1 MFKRILSIILS
12 LALIVQLSVPVF
24 AKEGNNGKGHSNYI
38 IKYSEDADYDSVKN
52 EFKNKKIKEFKEHKE
67 LKNKKYGV
75 VTIDNSVATRD
86 YLESVTE
93 TDAVEYIVPD
103 SEVSLFE
110 GQASLFADND
120 TKMSVVDSD
129 LIAAYYDFVNGL
141 DYNTDT
147 KIIIAVADTGIDF
160 DVVTNVYTNSKE
172 KDNRKDDD
180 NNSFT
185 NDIHGWNF
193 IADSGET
200 NIDATHGTVVANIIN
215 RCIPEAT
222 ILPLVVADGT
232 TSTATV
238 SDIID
243 AIHYADEAGA
253 QIMNCSWGAATYNYA
268 LKDAMATSEMLF
280 VCATDNNTANITY
293 PAEFGLENVISVGS
307 LDLDNKA
314 DVRFASTNI
323 SATGPNNVDGTYSGN
338 SYATAFI
345 TSAMAYLYN
354 AADNSY
360 SAPVIANALRQTV
373 YYSDDETRVF
383 FFDKA
388 YDSMLSYAYENQY
401 IEYLNDITNSQ
412 NRAISNEVKA
422 ILINGFENLSDAE
435 FSVISETFHIDPNAR
450 NKFSS
455 LGCSLPKAVA
465 ICVLANQLDIATEV
479 ALDNYIAIDNYNI
492 YKQNMTSLVEIQDLL
507 NYSNETAQGYVQS
520 LGNKKVIDI
529 VGAMIAST
537 VCDISFDTIVNSSK
551 NTIADID
558 ISSPNITDDNRDAYL
573 TLLLQFNLDQA
584 GLDSILADGRTA
596 QEILGSVEA
605 WQKSNNFYITN
616 TNVYLHSASASDIQS
631 VHNKYQMPSSHNI
644 MDDVSVSDLYGMMTY
659 SKNLISLSGKNG
671 LDLDLSLRYDED
683 DAISNSEYGDLDA
696 YGSTYC
702 AKYTVDI
709 YRTSEFA
716 EGPVFTDFTEYG
728 EPYTDPSLHMS
739 QLVVTNWTEG
749 SFTYIVKDPNDTRIV
764 VKDSGYSHIDGT
776 RTASFYQERY
786 SLGAGWTFNFPA
798 IEDNRSGSTGKMVLH
813 FSDGQKYTVNPTTL
827 ALEGYSY
834 QDITFSEVSS
844 SVFTS
849 SDRSSKWM
857 ITYKDGR
864 RDFLDSTGRYI
875 GSAGKDIGANTER
888 IEVHY
893 DTNGYVSE
901 IIDTVGRKITLTY
914 NLIEIEDE
922 VLGESSIHREID
934 IKFFDKDSTSG
945 KLLYKITQFADWTM
959 GCFTICWLS
968 TYDDNEEELKSIRY
982 AYDIYDTSLWYNFRG
997 SYVPDS
1003 DESYEI
1009 YDSVSSVLGAI
1020 YYSTRG
1026 NEEVNATTVIEYEG
1040 AYRTISDASI
1050 AEYPRVKSLY
1060 TIEYGFMTDANAEN
1074 IVKGKQEYTYE
1085 VTGSSGTVTD
1095 FVMNAWNDINSF
1107 NDNVDTEGY
1116 GSVLYPKSTGYTYSV
1131 TMRQTVDTNGNYQKA
1146 TTNCYNDNRQME
1158 KVSVYSLDTNG
1169 NKTLVSQTENTVES
1183 ANTHKR
1189 TTRKY
1194 GTNGAEHVAIYEVT
1208 YDDYANVIESHS
1220 YTGTAT
1226 NSGAIQNIKKQEDVY
1241 RTFGTNKYIPEKE
1254 ETVVCDAT
1262 GLDQAYRVVSENTIA
1277 SSGNDILKQRIYSE
1291 DEYDGENMLTYKDIE
1306 YTYDSNYFNVLK
1318 EQMTTEGFYVDYK
1331 TTEYVY
1337 DSKYGIFRAEIIYS
1351 SEIPNWEDY
1360 GIPEP
1365 EDIAHHYYEY
1375 DKFGRTVKYINGD
1388 ASHTTTY
1395 TYDNL
1400 NTLVATVHPDSST
1413 STSTIDYTANT
1424 VIETE
1429 ADGSKIKYVYD
1440 FFGQMSEEYIFDGT
1454 QYHLSMRYEYDN
1466 NNRLIATYQYLSE
1479 DSTDYVKATVEY
1491 DNLDRV
1497 VSKKTYSKDGTLL
1510 SREDYAYSLE
1520 MYNQIPCEKVLTTT
1534 YNGAEV
1540 SRIIEYFDSSGNLV
1554 CEMIEYALNQYY
1566 TNTYTYGNYGVLIS
1580 AQGDTID
1587 SISYIYDP
1595 QGRLLRATYA
1605 DNTYC
1610 QYGYDGFSRLS
1621 YYYNRNDER
1630 SFYFYGATDNLMG
1643 TQTAFDVQVM
1653 NYDGVEYPEN
1663 LYTIKL
1669 YRYDF
1674 YGNLISEGTQNNVV
1688 GETETYSEKFYTYD
1702 GSDRLVMVEEKI
1714 DENNSIYAQYYYD
1727 AAGRVLREYTGL
1739 TDPLTINGLDQVV
1752 AGADSEYSVTKYTY
1766 DYRGNVASCTHPD
1779 GTVDTYTYSFNNQLL
1794 TKKVNGTTVV
1804 QYTYDKLGRTLSEY
1818 VDADNYHNYTY
1829 DALGNLI
1836 SAESATETITYT
1848 YDYLGSPLTETRT
1861 STADNADYVKTYTYA
1876 PRGMATYKLD
1886 LINDSTNAAETKY
1899 YQQYTYDDFGR
1910 LASIVQKDDA
1920 SATANYTINYTYDP
1934 MGRAT
1939 SQTTVTPSLS
1949 TTKTMTYNA
1958 LGLVKS
1964 STQTS
1969 TDNSIN
1975 ISETYTYR
1983 YDGNMIEKTA
1993 DGVTTKYTYDN
2004 VNRLLKEENYNSS
2017 STLTDKIDYGYDD
2030 RWNCTS
2036 KVSTNYS
2043 SGTVVKTDTLVYNSS
2058 NQLISKTSSD
2068 SATNVTDTYTYAYDN
2083 RGNCTGYTKNA
2094 GSASAKA
2101 IVYLYDGFNRFVG
2114 QKTNGVQDFAY
2125 TYDLFGQRATK
2136 TVGNGNSAVT
2146 TNQYWLGDTIIL
2158 DENIATGG
2166 TTSYVFGN
2174 GVAGLVSSGQ
2184 EYVYGTNARGDVT
2197 SILGATESNEYTYDA
2212 YGNVT
2217 ESSETA
2223 LSESNPYRYGGYYFD
2238 NESGLYYLNA
2248 RYYDAENGRFT
2259 QRDTYIGEIS
2269 SPSTL
2274 NLYVYTAGNPI
2285 YYTDPTGHWFDTF
2298 LDVVS
2303 LGFSIY
2309 EAIKEPSVGNI
2320 AAVVFD
2326 AAALV
2331 VPFIPGTGLAKAG
2344 MKVADAAD
2352 DVYDYYKAADRTYDT
2367 IDNFVD
2373 AGRAL
2378 DNATDVMKIGD
2389 KVDDAADVIRGIE
2402 NGTDAFK
2409 DAATATHKLT
2419 TKGDDA
2425 AKALKQVKQAKNSA
2439 AKSALLEST
2448 PDLDTSDFNKWL
2460 NSGDADNVV
2469 YFGKSKDTGDF
2480 VYSGITKQ
2488 DLDVRCSQHNR
2499 KSKNFE
2505 KLVPV
2510 FGEET
2515 RFTRNQARALEQYFI
2530 DFGPNAVNKIN
2541 SISPK
2546 KSVYSQALAWA
2557 DEYVTN
2563 YLKSFS

>member
-1 MFKRILSIILS
+1 MFKRILSVVLS

-38 IKYSEDADYDSVKN
+38 IKYSEKADYDSVKK
-52 EFKNKKIKEFKEHKE
+52 EFKNKKIKEFKEHKK
-67 LKNKKYGV
+67 LKNEKYGV

-86 YLESVTE
+86 YLESITE
-93 TDAVEYIVPD
+93 TDTIEYIVPD

-110 GQASLFADND
+110 GQTSLFSDND
-120 TKMSVVDSD
+120 TEITVADTELLSKYLEFVDTLNYNSD
-129 LIAAYYDFVNGL
+129 SEV
-141 DYNTDT
+141 
-147 KIIIAVADTGIDF
+147 IIAVADTGVDF
-160 DVVTNVYTNSKE
+160 DVVTNIYSNPSE

-180 NNSFT
+180 NNSYI
-185 NDIHGWNF
+185 NDLHGWNF
-193 IADSGET
+193 LEDSNET

-215 RCIPEAT
+215 RCIPKAT

-243 AIHYADEAGA
+243 AIYYADEAGA
-253 QIMNCSWGAATYNYA
+253 QIMNCSWGAPTYNYA

-280 VCATDNNTANITY
+280 VCATDNNTGNITY

-307 LDLDNKA
+307 LNLENKA
-314 DVRFASTNI
+314 DVRFASANI
-323 SATGPNNVDGTYSGN
+323 SATGPNNVDGVYSGN

-354 AADNSY
+354 AADNAY

-373 YYSDDETRVF
+373 YYSEDETRIF

-388 YDSMLSYAYENQY
+388 YDLMLSYAHENQY
-401 IEYLNDITNSQ
+401 VEYLNDITDAQ

-422 ILINGFENLSDAE
+422 ILINGFENLSDEE
-435 FSVISETFHIDPNAR
+435 FSVIAETFKIDPNMR
-450 NKFSS
+450 KKLGSI
-455 LGCSLPKAVA
+455 GCSLPKAVA
-465 ICVLANQLDIATEV
+465 VCVLANQLDITTEV
-479 ALDNYIAIDNYNI
+479 ALDNYIAINNYKI
-492 YKQNMTSLVEIQDLL
+492 YKQNITSLVEIQDLFG
-507 NYSNETAQGYVQS
+507 YSDETAQSYLAAVNG
-520 LGNKKVIDI
+520 GKVIDI
-529 VGAMIAST
+529 VGALIVSNVCNIEFETIANT
-537 VCDISFDTIVNSSK
+537 DK
-551 NTIADID
+551 NTITSID
-558 ISSPNITDDNRDAYL
+558 SAPSVVSDSDRPAYVK
-573 TLLLQFNLDQA
+573 LLLEYNLDQD
-584 GLDSILADGRTA
+584 GLNSVVSDTCSAQAILT
-596 QEILGSVEA
+596 SVQD

-616 TNVYLHSASASDIQS
+616 TNVYLHAGSADEIQS
-631 VHNKYQMPSSHNI
+631 VRNKYQMPSSHNI
-644 MDDVSVSDLYGMMTY
+644 MDDVSVSDLYGMVTY

-683 DAISNSEYGDLDA
+683 DAISNNEYGDLDA
-696 YGSTYC
+696 YGSEYC
-702 AKYTVDI
+702 AIYTVDI
-709 YRTSEFA
+709 YWADDIAS
-716 EGPVFTDFTEYG
+716 GPVFTDFTERSDS
-728 EPYTDPSLHMS
+728 YTDPDLHL
-739 QLVVTNWTEG
+739 QHLQRTYWEEGAFAYYVT
-749 SFTYIVKDPNDTRIV
+749 DPNETQIV
-764 VKDSGYSHIDGT
+764 ARDAGYSHIDGT

-786 SLGAGWTFNFPA
+786 SLGAGWAFNFPA
-798 IEDNRSGSTGKMVLH
+798 IEDNRSSSGGKMVLH
-813 FSDGQKYTVNPTTL
+813 FSDGQKYTINPSTFK
-827 ALEGYSY
+827 LEGYAY

-844 SVFTS
+844 TTFTS
-849 SDRSSKWM
+849 GGRNSKWM

-864 RDFLDSTGRYI
+864 RDFLDATGRYI

-893 DTNGYVSE
+893 NSEGYVSE
-901 IIDTVGRKITLTY
+901 IIDTVGRKITISY

-922 VLGESSIHREID
+922 ILGESSVHREID
-934 IKFFDKDSTSG
+934 IKFVDKGSESG

-968 TYDDNEEELKSIRY
+968 TYDDNDEVLKSIRY
-982 AYDIYDTSLWYNFRG
+982 AYDLYDTTLWYNFRG
-997 SYVPDS
+997 AWIPDN
-1003 DESYEI
+1003 DESSEI
-1009 YDSVSSVLGAI
+1009 YDSFSSVLGAI
-1020 YYSTRG
+1020 YYSTREY
-1026 NEEVNATTVIEYEG
+1026 EEVNASTIIQYGEG
-1040 AYRTISDASI
+1040 YRTISDASI
-1050 AEYPRVKSLY
+1050 AEYPRVQSVY
-1060 TIEYGFMTDANAEN
+1060 TIEYGYLSDVNAPDIIKN
-1074 IVKGKQEYTYE
+1074 KQEYTYE
-1085 VTGSSGTVTD
+1085 VTGSSGTVTE

-1107 NDNVDTEGY
+1107 NENVVNEGFR
-1116 GSVLYPKSTGYTYSV
+1116 SVLYPKSTGYTYSV
-1131 TMRQTVDTNGNYQKA
+1131 TMKQTVDANGNYQKA
-1146 TTNCYNDNRQME
+1146 TSNYYNDDRQME
-1158 KVSVYSLDTNG
+1158 KVCVYSLDTGG
-1169 NKTLVSQTENTVES
+1169 NKTLVSQTENSNVS
-1183 ANTHKR
+1183 ATTQRR

-1194 GTNGAEHVAIYEVT
+1194 GSNGAEHIAVYEVT
-1208 YDDYANVIESHS
+1208 YDNYANVVESHS

-1241 RTFGTNKYIPEKE
+1241 RTFGTNKYIPIKE

-1262 GLDQAYRVVSENTIA
+1262 GLDQAYRVVTENTIA
-1277 SSGNDILKQRIYSE
+1277 SSGNDILKQRVYTE
-1291 DEYDGENMLTYKDIE
+1291 DEYDGEYMLNYKDIE

-1318 EQMTTEGFYVDYK
+1318 EQMTTEGYYVDYK

-1337 DSKYGIFRAEIIYS
+1337 DSKYGIFRAEVIYS

-1365 EDIAHHYYEY
+1365 EDLAHHYYEY

-1388 ASHTTTY
+1388 SSHTTTY

-1400 NTLVATVHPDSST
+1400 NTLIATVHPDNST
-1413 STSTIDYTANT
+1413 STSTIDYVANT

-1429 ADGSKIKYVYD
+1429 SDGSKIKYVYD

-1454 QYHLSMRYEYDN
+1454 QYRLSMRYEYDN
-1466 NNRLIATYQYLSE
+1466 NNRLIATYQYLNE
-1479 DSTDYVKATVEY
+1479 AGTDYVKATVEY
-1491 DNLDRV
+1491 DGLDRV
-1497 VSKKTYSKDGTLL
+1497 VSKKTYSKDGTML
-1510 SREDYAYSLE
+1510 SREDYTYTLE
-1520 MYNQIPCEKVLTTT
+1520 LYNQIPCEKVLTTT
-1534 YNGAEV
+1534 YNGDEV
-1540 SRIIEYFDSSGNLV
+1540 SHIVEYFDSSGNLV
-1554 CEMIEYALNQYY
+1554 CEKIEYALNQYY

-1587 SISYIYDP
+1587 SVSYVYDP
-1595 QGRLLRATYA
+1595 QGHLLRATYA

-1610 QYGYDGFSRLS
+1610 QYGYDGFSRLT

-1643 TQTAFDVQVM
+1643 TQTAFDVQIL
-1653 NYDGVEYPEN
+1653 NFDGVEYPEN
-1663 LYTIKL
+1663 LYALKL

-1674 YGNLISEGTQNNVV
+1674 YGNLISESTQNNNV
-1688 GETETYSEKFYTYD
+1688 GEMEGYSEKFYTYD

-1714 DENNSIYAQYYYD
+1714 DENSSIYAQYYYD
-1727 AAGRVLREYTGL
+1727 EAGRVLREYTGL

-1752 AGADSEYSVTKYTY
+1752 VGADSEYSVTKYTY

-1779 GTVDTYTYSFNNQLL
+1779 GTVDTYTYSFNNLLL

-1836 SAESATETITYT
+1836 SAASATETITYT

-1876 PRGMATYKLD
+1876 PRGLSTYKLD

-1910 LASIVQKDDA
+1910 LASIVQKDNA

-1934 MGRAT
+1934 VGRVV
-1939 SQTTVTPSLS
+1939 SQTTATPSLS

-1993 DGVTTKYTYDN
+1993 DGITTKYTYDN

-2036 KVSTNYS
+2036 KVSSDYS

-2058 NQLISKTSSD
+2058 NQLTSKTSSD
-2068 SATNVTDTYTYAYDN
+2068 SATNVTDTYTYTYDN

-2094 GSASAKA
+2094 GSTSAETV
-2101 IVYLYDGFNRFVG
+2101 VYQYNVFNQFVG
-2114 QKTNGVQDFAY
+2114 QKTNSVQDFAY
-2125 TYDLFGQRATK
+2125 TYDMFGQRVTK
-2136 TVGNGNSAVT
+2136 TVGTGSSAVT
-2146 TNQYWLGDTIIL
+2146 TNHYWLGDTIIL
-2158 DENIATGG
+2158 DENAATGS

-2174 GVAGLVSSGQ
+2174 GIAGLVSSGQ

-2197 SILGATESNEYTYDA
+2197 SILGATGSNEYTYDA

-2223 LSESNPYRYGGYYFD
+2223 LTVSNPYRYGSYYFD
-2238 NESGLYYLNA
+2238 EESGLYYLNA
-2248 RYYDAENGRFT
+2248 RYYDAVNGRFI

-2285 YYTDPTGHWFDTF
+2285 YYTDPSGHWFDTF

-2331 VPFIPGTGLAKAG
+2331 VPFIPGTGIAKAG

-2378 DNATDVMKIGD
+2378 DNASDAMRIGN
-2389 KVDDAADVIRGIE
+2389 KVDDAVDVVRGIE
-2402 NGTDAFK
+2402 NGSDAFRGV
-2409 DAATATHKLT
+2409 ASTTQKLI
-2419 TKGDDA
+2419 TKTDDA
-2425 AKALKQVKQAKNSA
+2425 ADALKQVKQAKNAA

-2448 PDLDTSDFNKWL
+2448 PDIDAADFNKWL
-2460 NSGDADNVV
+2460 NGGEADNVV

-2488 DLDVRCSQHNR
+2488 DLDVRLSQHNS
-2499 KSKNFE
+2499 KSKNFQE
-2505 KLVPV
+2505 LVSV
-2510 FGEET
+2510 FGDDT

-2546 KSVYSQALAWA
+2546 RSVYSQALAWA
-2557 DEYVTN
+2557 DEFVTN